1 MGVGD
6 LHQSYARETSDAAPN
21 YKYTKVCLVR
31 IGVISSMKRHSVIHR
46 IIIV

>member
-21 YKYTKVCLVR
+21 YKYTNVCLVR
-31 IGVISSMKRHSVIHR
+31 IGVIYLIYEASQCNT
-46 IIIV
+46 